1 MQIDDPRLQ
10 LAVLLRRR
18 RFVLVPTRASR
29 RVVERPVL
37 HLPLPSLLIAQR
49 TWSKLALY
57 AARSP
62 VGKWRFAGGIASFC
76 RSGESRAH
84 DRPGRS

>member
-29 RVVERPVL
+29 R
-37 HLPLPSLLIAQR
+37 SLNAQCFTSPCPPCMIAQR

-62 VGKWRFAGGIASFC
+62 VGKWRFAGGIASFLSI
-76 RSGESRAH
+76 RRKQSS
-84 DRPGRS
+84 